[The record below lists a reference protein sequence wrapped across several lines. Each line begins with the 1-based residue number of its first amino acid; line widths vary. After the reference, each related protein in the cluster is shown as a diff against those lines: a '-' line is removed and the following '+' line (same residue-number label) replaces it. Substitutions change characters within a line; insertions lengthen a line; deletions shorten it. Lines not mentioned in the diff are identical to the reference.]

1 MPAAT
6 ELPSEL
12 ATVYAIRSHE
22 RFEQGDYEGSREDM
36 DEAIRREP
44 GNPEF
49 HEKRGFALQ
58 KLGRDD
64 EAAAAFKK
72 AKELAE

>member
-1 MPAAT
+1 MP
-6 ELPSEL
+6 
-12 ATVYAIRSHE
+12 
-22 RFEQGDYEGSREDM
+22 
-36 DEAIRREP
+36 EAIRRDP

-72 AKELAE
+72 AKELAQ

>member
-1 MPAAT
+1 VG
-6 ELPSEL
+6 EYEKSL
-12 ATVYAIRSHE
+12 A
-22 RFEQGDYEGSREDM
+22 DM

-58 KLGRDD
+58 KLGRDE
-64 EAAAAFKK
+64 EAAVAFKK
-72 AKELAE
+72 AKELAK